1 MDFVVK
7 GVRFVKYEQLLR
19 DRVKGVDFSIKW

>member
-7 GVRFVKYEQLLR
+7 GVRFVKYEQQLR